1 MVFHPR
7 AKSIAGVV
15 LLACTAFLNP
25 VSASAQTN
33 EAEVAAWTGMGAP
46 MASSKTL
53 PGAALRA
60 LQSPYASPTGANA
73 DCVSSPEEPP
83 VVLIHGMTSNSYAS
97 FGAIA
102 PALAAQGKCVFAMN
116 YGYYGT
122 DTPAGSSVAGSLPG
136 FFGLGPMQ
144 ASLEELSG
152 QIEQVKQHTGAEKV
166 DLVGWS
172 EGGALA
178 AAYAKLQKDDVRTVV
193 SIAGVLRGTTV
204 LGISNLLERADAVGM
219 DTGRVISAGLG
230 PAGNDLL
237 EGSDFMLALRE
248 NGIEVPGVR
257 YVAISTLY
265 DEAAT
270 PLSAT
275 QFSGGEYR
283 NIVVQNECPQDR
295 VDHLGMPY
303 DPRTIA
309 FVQEALGLS
318 VAIPCVK
325 NVGPAAGLR
334 QQA

>member
-1 MVFHPR
+1 MLHP
-7 AKSIAGVV
+7 SV
-15 LLACTAFLNP
+15 
-25 VSASAQTN
+25 ASAQN
-33 EAEVAAWTGMGAP
+33 AEAEVAAWTGMDAP
-46 MASSKTL
+46 MAASKTL

-60 LQSPYASPTGANA
+60 STSPYASPMGANH
-73 DCVSSPEEPP
+73 DCETTSDEPP

-102 PALAAQGKCVFAMN
+102 PALAAQGKCVFALN

-122 DTPAGSSVAGSLPG
+122 DAVAGSSVAGSLPG

-144 ASLEELSG
+144 ASLEEING
-152 QIEQVKQHTGAEKV
+152 QVAQIKAHTGAEKV

-178 AAYAKLQKDDVRTVV
+178 AAYAKQDKGDVRTVV

-204 LGISNLLERADAVGM
+204 LGISNLLARGDAMGM

-237 EGSDFMLALRE
+237 EESAFMTALKE
-248 NGIEVPGVR
+248 GGIEVPGVR

-275 QFSGGEYR
+275 QFNGGEYR
-283 NIVVQNECPQDR
+283 NIVVQHECPQDR

-309 FVQEALGLS
+309 FVAEALG
-318 VAIPCVK
+318 VPVTVPCVK

-334 QQA
+334 QPA